1 MDMLDPALPLEA
13 DMLDPALPLDAD
25 MLDPPIAMLLEL
37 ELDELDELELELTS

>member
-37 ELDELDELELELTS
+37 ELDELELELTS